1 MAAKKTAVKPPP
13 AAKPAPK
20 KTAAAKAP
28 AKAPAPAPK
37 KPAPAAAAAPKKPA
51 PPVVITPK
59 APAPPVVITPKA
71 PAPPVV
77 IALKKPAAKRTGNAA
92 IAFKSA
98 GFRLTVINELLD
110 LGHFA
115 DAFEEAQESS
125 EKVEDY
131 EIDPRV
137 QKFVDGLVLT
147 EELLEQVVKI
157 GPDGGDEI
165 YAALVP
171 VWDGEDDR
179 FDIGTLDDVHLL
191 PNLERVSLYAMV
203 SEGIDLTPLR
213 DVATLTHVNIN
224 LSKGWAKGWP
234 VLDELAARGVEV
246 TRS

>member
-20 KTAAAKAP
+20 KTAAAKAKAP

-37 KPAPAAAAAPKKPA
+37 KAAPAAVAAPKKAA
-51 PPVVITPK
+51 PPVAAAPE
-59 APAPPVVITPKA
+59 APAAPVVAAPTAVVITA
-71 PAPPVV
+71 
-77 IALKKPAAKRTGNAA
+77 KKPAPKRTGNTA
-92 IAFKSA
+92 ISFKSA
-98 GFRLTVINELLD
+98 GFHLTVINELLD

-125 EKVEDY
+125 DKVEDY

-179 FDIGTLDDVHLL
+179 FDIGTLDDLHLL

-224 LSKGWAKGWP
+224 LSKGWAKGWN
-234 VLDELAARGVEV
+234 VLDELAARGVVV

>member
-1 MAAKKTAVKPPP
+1 MAAKKTATKTPVKKPA
-13 AAKPAPK
+13 AAKPAAKKTVTAKTAPPATPPVPAPK
-20 KTAAAKAP
+20 KAAPPPAPAAKKPAEPAAPAAKAP
-28 AKAPAPAPK
+28 AKP
-37 KPAPAAAAAPKKPA
+37 PAPAAKKPA
-51 PPVVITPK
+51 K
-59 APAPPVVITPKA
+59 A
-71 PAPPVV
+71 
-77 IALKKPAAKRTGNAA
+77 GG

-115 DAFEEAQESS
+115 DEFEEAQESS
-125 EKVEDY
+125 DKVEDY

-137 QKFVDGLVLT
+137 QKFIDGINLT

-157 GPDGGDEI
+157 APDGGDEI

-191 PNLERVSLYAMV
+191 PNLERVSLYCMA

-224 LSKGWAKGWP
+224 LSSDWVKGWK
-234 VLDELAARGVEV
+234 VLDELTARGVEV
-246 TRS
+246 TRA

>member
-1 MAAKKTAVKPPP
+1 MAAKKTTSKTSARKPPAP
-13 AAKPAPK
+13 APKKAAAAAKVVAKPPAPAPK
-20 KTAAAKAP
+20 KTAAPVKVVAKPLVP
-28 AKAPAPAPK
+28 AKPAPK
-37 KPAPAAAAAPKKPA
+37 PAKS
-51 PPVVITPK
+51 
-59 APAPPVVITPKA
+59 
-71 PAPPVV
+71 
-77 IALKKPAAKRTGNAA
+77 GA
-92 IAFKSA
+92 IVFKSA

-115 DAFEEAQESS
+115 DGFEEAQESS

-137 QKFVDGLVLT
+137 QKFIDGIVLT

-165 YAALVP
+165 YAALIP

-179 FDIGTLDDVHLL
+179 FDIGTLDDVRLL
-191 PNLERVSLYAMV
+191 PNLERVSLYCMA

-224 LSKGWAKGWP
+224 LSNDWVKGWK
-234 VLDELAARGVEV
+234 VLEELSARGVEV